1 MADRTIIET
10 IDITK
15 IYGIGDISV
24 AALAGVSIRIRAG
37 EFVAIMGP
45 SGSGKSTLMHILGCL
60 SRPTDGRYVLDGED
74 VSGMDKR
81 QLASIRNRKLGFIF
95 QAYNLL
101 PRTSALRNV
110 TLPLLYNRG
119 NVSPQKEGGSGVL
132 WTANARPQHPT
143 PQFIEKMRDNDKTQ
157 AEMDKKAQAVLE
169 LVGLGDRLQHQPQEL
184 SGGQQQRVAIAR
196 ALVNDP
202 VLIIADEPTG
212 NLDTRSGEEIMSL
225 LHKLHKGGA
234 TIVMVT
240 HDQAIAAHTQRTIHL
255 RDGLVEQ
262 VVTNGKHSTLRRLAL
277 SESDGLDPSQGSSKG
292 LQ

>member
-1 MADRTIIET
+1 MAGSAIIET

-15 IYGIGDISV
+15 VYGMGDLSV
-24 AALAGVSIRIRAG
+24 AALAGVSIQIHAG

-60 SRPTDGRYVLDGED
+60 SRPTDGQYILDGKD

-81 QLASIRNRKLGFIF
+81 QLASIRNRKLGFVF

-110 TLPLLYNRG
+110 TLPLLY
-119 NVSPQKEGGSGVL
+119 Q
-132 WTANARPQHPT
+132 
-143 PQFIEKMRDNDKTQ
+143 RDNDRTQ
-157 AEMDKKAQAVLE
+157 AEMDEKAGAMLE
-169 LVGLGDRLQHQPQEL
+169 LVGLGERLHHQPHEL

-202 VLIIADEPTG
+202 VMIIADEPTG
-212 NLDTRSGEEIMSL
+212 NLDTYAGEEIMSL
-225 LHKLHKGGA
+225 LHKLHRGGA

-240 HDQAIAAHTQRTIHL
+240 HDPEIAAHTGRTIHL
-255 RDGLVEQ
+255 RDGQVEQ
-262 VVTNGKHSTLRRLAL
+262 VVKNGKKSFIVEQETISRYR
-277 SESDGLDPSQGSSKG
+277 DGQL
-292 LQ
+292 